1 MLRLKTSLHLDCK
14 SQAVRKKETRVFLI
28 FFRWSLDKTKTVLK
42 STTYLWDSW
51 VRTLTT
57 GRPLSAVSNV
67 TWLALDTVEEAS
79 IPEIM
84 SRVEWVAKSFV
95 NVAKNL

>member
-1 MLRLKTSLHLDCK
+1 MKNSLHLDYK
-14 SQAVRKKETRVFLI
+14 SQAARKKETRGFLI

-42 STTYLWDSW
+42 STTYLWDSL
-51 VRTLTT
+51 VRALTT

-67 TWLALDTVEEAS
+67 SWLALDTVEEAS
-79 IPEIM
+79 MPETV
-84 SRVEWVAKSFV
+84 SRVEWVAKSYV

>member
-42 STTYLWDSW
+42 STTYL
-51 VRTLTT
+51 
-57 GRPLSAVSNV
+57 
-67 TWLALDTVEEAS
+67 
-79 IPEIM
+79 
-84 SRVEWVAKSFV
+84 
-95 NVAKNL
+95 